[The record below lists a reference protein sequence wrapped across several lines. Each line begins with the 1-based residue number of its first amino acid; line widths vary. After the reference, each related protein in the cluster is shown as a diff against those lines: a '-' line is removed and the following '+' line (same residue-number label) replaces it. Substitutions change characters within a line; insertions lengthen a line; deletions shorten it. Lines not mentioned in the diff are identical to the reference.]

1 MGFWSECKGPQG
13 FPVVK
18 FQVFPLLPISHQILV
33 RSHAIFV
40 RFSLN
45 RTLKKGRQKVF
56 LRAGFA
62 ENTVLRARLF
72 CRENRGPRWV
82 SGLNARVRAG
92 PRLFCRE
99 NRGLWERFL
108 G

>member
-1 MGFWSECKGPQG
+1 M
-13 FPVVK
+13 VK

-62 ENTVLRARLF
+62 ENT
-72 CRENRGPRWV
+72 C
-82 SGLNARVRAG
+82 SVRAC
-92 PRLFCRE
+92 FAE
-99 NRGLWERFL
+99 KTVVRGGFL
-108 G
+108 V